1 MRKLTVVT
9 LLLASPLAWAD
20 RPIQLPGSDIE
31 QSLPRPNLP
40 GGDVRPQAPRVS
52 TPAAAQPQQLLER
65 RIRLRRIEVAGG
77 GHYPIA
83 TWKPLL
89 EPLTRREIKIGEL
102 VAAAKAITRR
112 YQDDGYLISFAYVP
126 NQDFRGG
133 VGRIMLIE
141 GHLREVRS
149 AGDLGVHQARV
160 ERWIERLK
168 AEQPLTRASFERF
181 SVLMSRV
188 PGLKMDM
195 VLNPPTTTDGGAVL
209 EMLGKHE
216 MVTTGADFDSRHGNP
231 RGLFNATLA

>member
-102 VAAAKAITRR
+102 VAAKIPTFGICLGHQLLALASGAKTVKMKFGHHGANHPVKDLDSGRVLVGIQVPPADKRAFSRFLQQLGYQYSEETDNPATR
-112 YQDDGYLISFAYVP
+112 LF
-126 NQDFRGG
+126 
-133 VGRIMLIE
+133 
-141 GHLREVRS
+141 
-149 AGDLGVHQARV
+149 
-160 ERWIERLK
+160 
-168 AEQPLTRASFERF
+168 
-181 SVLMSRV
+181 
-188 PGLKMDM
+188 
-195 VLNPPTTTDGGAVL
+195 LN
-209 EMLGKHE
+209 
-216 MVTTGADFDSRHGNP
+216 
-231 RGLFNATLA
+231 